1 MERISLTH
9 LFEDQVQAPS
19 SPVYWI
25 LGTTFLALLVGS
37 FYVYLQSPWRYR
49 DQPTPRRLASLY
61 AVLLGSFSGLGL
73 ASAAFALLTVPFL
86 SKRIWLI
93 VASTGLLCTACL
105 GAINL
110 WRNRKPELIT

>member
-9 LFEDQVQAPS
+9 LFEDQVLAPS
-19 SPVYWI
+19 SPVYWV
-25 LGTTFLALLVGS
+25 LGAICLALLLGS

-49 DQPTPRRLASLY
+49 DKPTPRRLACLY

-73 ASAAFALLTVPFL
+73 ASALFAILTVPFL

-105 GAINL
+105 GAVSF
-110 WRNRKPELIT
+110 WRNR

>member
-19 SPVYWI
+19 SPLYWI
-25 LGTTFLALLVGS
+25 LGAIFLALLVVS
-37 FYVYLQSPWRYR
+37 FYAYLQSPWRYR
-49 DQPTPRRLASLY
+49 DQPTPRRLAYLY

-73 ASAAFALLTVPFL
+73 ASAVFALLTVPFL

-93 VASTGLLCTACL
+93 VASAGLLCTACL
-105 GAINL
+105 GAVSF
-110 WRNRKPELIT
+110 WRNRKAGLIT